1 MKAIMKHAREYG
13 AVGVFD
19 IDDLA
24 APVGDEVLVK
34 IHSAALCGSD
44 IHAYEYIDSYAS
56 FMKVPVVLGH
66 EGSGVV
72 TAVGENVRAF
82 KVGDRVMGE
91 SNIYCGV
98 CRNCRVGATHICDNN
113 LMRGLTTP
121 GVMREYVVWSE
132 KNLHKLPN
140 ALSFSE
146 GAAAQAVTVSV
157 HGVLGRIRIQP
168 GDSVLVEGLGIIGL
182 AAAQLARAQ
191 GARVLISGIDADEE
205 SRMPVA
211 REMGFEVFNCQKER
225 VAESVMARF
234 GSKADCII
242 ECSGAAPAIVDGLFA
257 TRKGGAMLLLG
268 LPNKEVSF
276 PFAAAIRNEINCI
289 TSYTS
294 SWEDY
299 EKTLTLLAT
308 GALSIA
314 PLLSGYALEDTV
326 QAFEDAVNKIAV
338 KPVLEFIKK

>member
-1 MKAIMKHAREYG
+1 MKAVMKHAREYG
-13 AVGVFD
+13 GVGVFD
-19 IDDLA
+19 IDPPA
-24 APVGDEVLVK
+24 APAGDEVLVK
-34 IHSAALCGSD
+34 IYSAALCGSD

-56 FMKVPVVLGH
+56 FMNVPVVLGH

-72 TAVGENVRAF
+72 TAVGENVTSF

-91 SNIYCGV
+91 SNIYCGT
-98 CRNCRVGATHICDNN
+98 CRNCRVGSTHICDNN

-121 GVMREYVVWSE
+121 GVMREYVIWSE
-132 KNLHKLPN
+132 KNLHTVPEN
-140 ALSFSE
+140 LSFAE

-168 GDSVLVEGLGIIGL
+168 GDFVLVEGLGIIGL

-191 GARVLISGIDADEE
+191 GARVLISGTDADEE

-211 REMGFEVFNCQKER
+211 RDMGFEVFNCQKED
-225 VAESVMARF
+225 VVEAVVSRF
-234 GSKADCII
+234 GTKADCVI
-242 ECSGAAPAIVDGLFA
+242 ECSGASPAFVSGLAA
-257 TRKGGAMLLLG
+257 TRKGGVMLFLG

-276 PFAAAIRNEINCI
+276 PFANAIRGEINCI

-299 EKTLTLLAT
+299 EKTLALLSS

-314 PLLSGYALEDTV
+314 PLLSMYAVEDAV
-326 QAFEDAVNKIAV
+326 KAFEDAVNKVAV
-338 KPVLEFIKK
+338 KPVLEFVKE